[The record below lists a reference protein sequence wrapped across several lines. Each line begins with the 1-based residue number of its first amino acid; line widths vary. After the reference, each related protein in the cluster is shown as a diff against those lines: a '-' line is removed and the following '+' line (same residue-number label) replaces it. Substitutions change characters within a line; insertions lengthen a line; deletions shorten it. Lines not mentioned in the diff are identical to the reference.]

1 MECFDDNNN
10 NSKIDVLNKTSE
22 FNISMLEYI
31 WFRDKVIGAVTWLR
45 INIYVLIL
53 LGQVVWEKGMC
64 Y

>member
-31 WFRDKVIGAVTWLR
+31 WFRDKVIGASYM
-45 INIYVLIL
+45 I
-53 LGQVVWEKGMC
+53 
-64 Y
+64 

>member
-10 NSKIDVLNKTSE
+10 SKIDVFNKTSE

-31 WFRDKVIGAVTWLR
+31 WFRDKVIGAVTWFR
-45 INIYVLIL
+45 INIFVLIL
-53 LGQVVWEKGMC
+53 SGQVVWEKGMG